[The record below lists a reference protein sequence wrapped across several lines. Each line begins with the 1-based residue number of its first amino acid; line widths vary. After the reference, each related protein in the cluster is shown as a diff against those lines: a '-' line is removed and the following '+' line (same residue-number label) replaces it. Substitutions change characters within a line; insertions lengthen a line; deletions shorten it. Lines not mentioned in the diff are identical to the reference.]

1 MSGAG
6 ESWDGYTRAG
16 NVPGEDGKA
25 VSGEFAR
32 CWPAGEPGIGAATK
46 QAPGG
51 AQQEN
56 RGLVYPGEGQGK
68 KKRKP
73 KKAP

>member
-1 MSGAG
+1 MSGPG
-6 ESWDGYTRAG
+6 ESWDGYTKRHAPAEDRKPVDSQFAG
-16 NVPGEDGKA
+16 CWKPGTE
-25 VSGEFAR
+25 
-32 CWPAGEPGIGAATK
+32 GIGAATK

-51 AQQEN
+51 VQQEK
-56 RGLVYPGEGQGK
+56 RGFIYPGEGQGK